1 MVGTLLIGSIPGV
14 LIGSRLARVI
24 PGRPLRIVLAGML
37 IFVGVR
43 TLLSA

>member
-14 LIGSRLARVI
+14 LIGSRLAKVI
-24 PGRPLRIVLAGML
+24 PGRPLRIALAGML